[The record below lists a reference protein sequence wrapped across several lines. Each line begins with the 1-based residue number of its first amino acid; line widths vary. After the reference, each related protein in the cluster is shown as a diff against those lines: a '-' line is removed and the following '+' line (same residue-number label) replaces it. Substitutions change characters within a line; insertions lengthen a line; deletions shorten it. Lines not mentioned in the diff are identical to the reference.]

1 MRAFFTA
8 ANKKKGDGIEYR
20 LHTDRNPKG
29 KVLTKKQFEEHPKKW
44 VKNMGGYTSCF
55 ALAKL

>member
-8 ANKKKGDGIEYR
+8 ALNKKGGIEYR
-20 LHTDRNPKG
+20 LHSDRNPKG
-29 KVLTKKQFEEHPKKW
+29 KVLTKKQFDEHPKKW
-44 VKNMGGYTSCF
+44 VTNLGGSQSCF